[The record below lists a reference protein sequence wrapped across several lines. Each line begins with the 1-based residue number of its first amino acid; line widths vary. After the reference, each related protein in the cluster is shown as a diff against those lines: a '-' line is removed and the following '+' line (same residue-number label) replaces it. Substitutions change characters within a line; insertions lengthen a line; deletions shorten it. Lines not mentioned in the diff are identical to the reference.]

1 MAAGSV
7 VTLLFPAAAKTSVQ
21 LAIVARAGLG
31 LLHAIGCPA
40 LTGAWGAWAPPS
52 ERSSLNGIVCAG
64 GSLGTLVIFTLA
76 GALADTLG
84 WEAVFYVTGGLGLV
98 WVAAWFPLVADTPA
112 LHPRISRE
120 ERDFIQTSLGRSKV
134 HMTSSPRPRQAS
146 PPSWTGGGWPRPGGR
161 CWGRGRCGAWCSAT
175 PPSTGATTPS
185 PSSSPPTSP
194 TCSGKGDKFI
204 NSKYKILIKQTLH
217 SAPFNRR

>member
-1 MAAGSV
+1 MAAGSI

-120 ERDFIQTSLGRSKV
+120 ERDFIQTSLGRSQV
-134 HMTSSPRPRQAS
+134 HVT
-146 PPSWTGGGWPRPGGR
+146 
-161 CWGRGRCGAWCSAT
+161 
-175 PPSTGATTPS
+175 
-185 PSSSPPTSP
+185 
-194 TCSGKGDKFI
+194 
-204 NSKYKILIKQTLH
+204 
-217 SAPFNRR
+217 

>member
-120 ERDFIQTSLGRSKV
+120 ERDFIQTSLGRSQV
-134 HMTSSPRPRQAS
+134 HVTSSPLPPQAS
-146 PPSWTGGGWPRPGGR
+146 PPPWKDGG
-161 CWGRGRCGAWCSAT
+161 
-175 PPSTGATTPS
+175 
-185 PSSSPPTSP
+185 
-194 TCSGKGDKFI
+194 
-204 NSKYKILIKQTLH
+204 
-217 SAPFNRR
+217 